1 MWNHSKCLI
10 LVTYHLQS
18 IPLQD
23 QLLVVDPKCLQKVL
37 SCLCESKLLYE
48 TTNQLNL
55 VVCHLQNTLS

>member
-1 MWNHSKCLI
+1 MWNHSKRSI

-23 QLLVVDPKCLQKVL
+23 QLLVVDPKRLQKVL

-48 TTNQLNL
+48 TNWTQ
-55 VVCHLQNTLS
+55 